1 MKREGGRDDDDDG
14 APLRAR
20 AMNGN
25 DDAAP
30 RGDDVEDGGDSRTRT
45 VMVTSTS
52 REIGGERRSAT
63 SAACAFV
70 ARAQALV
77 AELARLA
84 RRAPRAIRDEDGRFA
99 RVLFDYGYFDDRH
112 AMEGEVESNAE
123 TIELDE
129 ELRANYGAVLARYWK
144 AFDACVRWHQDFT
157 RFAEDVVEGM
167 YVSETM
173 ETVLSDEDGK
183 QCVMEALAM
192 FGLILKILDESY
204 DWRFRERVVV
214 AHYRA
219 RAGRE
224 ELPNAEEIVAL
235 CARTGYDAK
244 TGTRPEGLSLIHI

>member
-1 MKREGGRDDDDDG
+1 M
-14 APLRAR
+14 
-20 AMNGN
+20 
-25 DDAAP
+25 
-30 RGDDVEDGGDSRTRT
+30 
-45 VMVTSTS
+45 
-52 REIGGERRSAT
+52 
-63 SAACAFV
+63 
-70 ARAQALV
+70 
-77 AELARLA
+77 
-84 RRAPRAIRDEDGRFA
+84 
-99 RVLFDYGYFDDRH
+99 
-112 AMEGEVESNAE
+112 
-123 TIELDE
+123 
-129 ELRANYGAVLARYWK
+129 
-144 AFDACVRWHQDFT
+144 RWHQDFT
-157 RFAEDVVEGM
+157 RFAEDVVEGV

-244 TGTRPEGLSLIHI
+244 TGTRPEGYPETYFARCEMPEWLISMVIGRLRTDDVYNHIPHYPNPEHRSTALAAQPARAGAIFPAPRGRMLPEDSMPRWSPSTPSGRPGRARRHCCRSPRRARLSVAARGV